1 MRKWEDIIKDK
12 MEEVGDNLPESVFE
26 EFRDRR
32 NGTAPVPVGKRFPLA
47 WAIAPAVAAGL
58 AAVLLLRQPSLPE
71 NAVQIVP
78 QPTPPVAEVENAAEV
93 SEPSESVQ
101 LIAQTVVKKAIQ
113 RPSAQP
119 QEEDE
124 EEGIEEAKEAEE
136 VVSGDQDLAG
146 KVEKEDYTPTYNP
159 ETSASKTVKVKVA
172 PVTGVIAGG
181 GLIAA
186 LTSPIVGAWRNNN
199 DSNPIHN
206 TPDLS
211 NVSVPGPSYQN
222 IPEKPVD
229 VLTGEA
235 RHSFPVKVGM
245 SMRIPVAKR
254 LDVTTG
260 VDYSMYS
267 SKFTY
272 SLSGEKT
279 QIARY
284 VGVPV
289 RLDWTF
295 ASRRWFEAYIGGGM
309 EGDWCVGATLAGI
322 KIKKD
327 GPTLS
332 LIGAGGMQLNV
343 TRQLGLY
350 VEPQLSWSMPSRARV
365 LDTYRSGNPIAFL
378 TTGGIRFS
386 FGRYF

>member
-1 MRKWEDIIKDK
+1 M
-12 MEEVGDNLPESVFE
+12 
-26 EFRDRR
+26 
-32 NGTAPVPVGKRFPLA
+32 
-47 WAIAPAVAAGL
+47 
-58 AAVLLLRQPSLPE
+58 
-71 NAVQIVP
+71 
-78 QPTPPVAEVENAAEV
+78 
-93 SEPSESVQ
+93 
-101 LIAQTVVKKAIQ
+101 
-113 RPSAQP
+113 
-119 QEEDE
+119 
-124 EEGIEEAKEAEE
+124 AK
-136 VVSGDQDLAG
+136 G
-146 KVEKEDYTPTYNP
+146 
-159 ETSASKTVKVKVA
+159 
-172 PVTGVIAGG
+172 
-181 GLIAA
+181 
-186 LTSPIVGAWRNNN
+186 
-199 DSNPIHN
+199 
-206 TPDLS
+206 
-211 NVSVPGPSYQN
+211 
-222 IPEKPVD
+222 
-229 VLTGEA
+229 
-235 RHSFPVKVGM
+235 
-245 SMRIPVAKR
+245 

-295 ASRRWFEAYIGGGM
+295 ASGRWFEAYIGGGM
-309 EGDWCVGATLAGI
+309 EGDWCVGATLAGR

-386 FGRYF
+386 FGR

>member
-12 MEEVGDNLPESVFE
+12 MEEVGDDLPESVFE

-32 NGTAPVPVGKRFPLA
+32 NGTAAVPAGKRFPLA

-93 SEPSESVQ
+93 SKPSESVP
-101 LIAQTVVKKAIQ
+101 LIAQTVVRKAIQ

-146 KVEKEDYTPTYNP
+146 KVEKEDYTPKYIP

-172 PVTGVIAGG
+172 PVTGIIAGG
-181 GLIAA
+181 GLIAVLA
-186 LTSPIVGAWRNNN
+186 SPIAGALRNDN
-199 DSNPIHN
+199 DNSPIQN
-206 TPDLS
+206 TPVLTN
-211 NVSVPGPSYQN
+211 NVSDPGPSYQN

-245 SMRIPVAKR
+245 SMRIPVAKG

-295 ASRRWFEAYIGGGM
+295 ASGRWFEAYIGGGM

-386 FGRYF
+386 FGR

>member
-12 MEEVGDNLPESVFE
+12 LEEVGDDLPESVFE

-32 NGTAPVPVGKRFPLA
+32 NGTAPVPAGKRFPLA

-93 SEPSESVQ
+93 SKPSESVP
-101 LIAQTVVKKAIQ
+101 LIAQTVVKKAIK

-119 QEEDE
+119 QEGN
-124 EEGIEEAKEAEE
+124 EEGVEEAKEAEE

-146 KVEKEDYTPTYNP
+146 KVEKEDYTLTYNP

-172 PVTGVIAGG
+172 PVTGIIAGG

-186 LTSPIVGAWRNNN
+186 LASPILGAWRNDN

-211 NVSVPGPSYQN
+211 DVSDPGHTYQN

-229 VLTGEA
+229 VLTGES
-235 RHSFPVKVGM
+235 RHSFPVKVGL

-279 QIARY
+279 QIAQY

-295 ASRRWFEAYIGGGM
+295 ASGRWLEAYIGGGV
-309 EGDWCVGATLAGI
+309 EGDWCVGATLAGK

-332 LIGAGGMQLNV
+332 LIGASGLQLNV

-350 VEPQLSWSMPSRARV
+350 LEPQLSWSMPSQARV
-365 LDTYRSGNPIAFL
+365 LETYRSENPIAFMA
-378 TTGGIRFS
+378 TGGMRFS
-386 FGRYF
+386 FGR

>member
-12 MEEVGDNLPESVFE
+12 MEEVGDDLPESVFE

-32 NGTAPVPVGKRFPLA
+32 NGTAPVPAGKRFPLA
-47 WAIAPAVAAGL
+47 WAIAPTVAAGL

-78 QPTPPVAEVENAAEV
+78 QPTQPVAMVENAAEV

-113 RPSAQP
+113 RPSAQL

-172 PVTGVIAGG
+172 PVTGIIAGG

-186 LTSPIVGAWRNNN
+186 LVSPILRVGRDANVNNT
-199 DSNPIHN
+199 IQN

-211 NVSVPGPSYQN
+211 AVCDPGTSYHN

-245 SMRIPVAKR
+245 SMRIPVAKG

-295 ASRRWFEAYIGGGM
+295 ASGRWFEAYIGGGM

-386 FGRYF
+386 FGR

>member
-12 MEEVGDNLPESVFE
+12 MEKVGDDLPESVFE

-32 NGTAPVPVGKRFPLA
+32 NSAKPIAAPRRFPLV
-47 WAIAPAVAAGL
+47 WAVVPAVAAGL
-58 AAVLLLRQPSLPE
+58 AAVLFLRDPVVSDGGIE
-71 NAVQIVP
+71 IVQ

-93 SEPSESVQ
+93 SKPSESVP

-124 EEGIEEAKEAEE
+124 EEGVEEAKEAEE

-146 KVEKEDYTPTYNP
+146 KVEKEDYTPKYIP

-172 PVTGVIAGG
+172 PVTGIIAGG

-186 LTSPIVGAWRNNN
+186 LASPIAGALRNDN
-199 DSNPIHN
+199 DNSPIQN
-206 TPDLS
+206 TPDQS
-211 NVSVPGPSYQN
+211 EVYDPGPNYQN

-245 SMRIPVAKR
+245 SMRIPVAKG

-295 ASRRWFEAYIGGGM
+295 ASGRWFEAYIGGGM
-309 EGDWCVGATLAGI
+309 EGDWCVGATLAGR

-365 LDTYRSGNPIAFL
+365 LETYRSESPIAFL
-378 TTGGIRFS
+378 ATGGIRFS
-386 FGRYF
+386 FGR

>member
-12 MEEVGDNLPESVFE
+12 MEEVGDDLPESVFE

-32 NGTAPVPVGKRFPLA
+32 NATAPVPAGKRFPLA

-78 QPTPPVAEVENAAEV
+78 QPTSTVAMAENAAEV
-93 SEPSESVQ
+93 SEPSESFQ

-136 VVSGDQDLAG
+136 IVSGDIAPACE
-146 KVEKEDYTPTYNP
+146 EKNEDYTSTYIP

-172 PVTGVIAGG
+172 PVTGIIAGG

-211 NVSVPGPSYQN
+211 NVSDPGSCYQN

-229 VLTGEA
+229 VFTGEA

-279 QIARY
+279 QIAQY

-295 ASRRWFEAYIGGGM
+295 ASKKWFEAYIGGGV
-309 EGDWCVGATLAGI
+309 EGDWCVGATLAGR

-343 TRQLGLY
+343 SRQLGLY
-350 VEPQLSWSMPSRARV
+350 VEPQLSWSIPSQTRV
-365 LDTYRSGNPIAFL
+365 LETYRGESPIVFL
-378 TTGGIRFS
+378 ATGGIRFS
-386 FGRYF
+386 FGR

>member
-12 MEEVGDNLPESVFE
+12 MEEVGDDLPESVFE

-32 NGTAPVPVGKRFPLA
+32 NSAKPIAAPRRFPLV
-47 WAIAPAVAAGL
+47 WAVVPAVAAGL
-58 AAVLLLRQPSLPE
+58 AAVLLLRQPSVPE

-78 QPTPPVAEVENAAEV
+78 QPTPPVAMVEDAAEV
-93 SEPSESVQ
+93 SEPSEAVT

-113 RPSAQP
+113 RPSTQP
-119 QEEDE
+119 QEENE
-124 EEGIEEAKEAEE
+124 EEVEEGVEEAKEAEE
-136 VVSGDQDLAG
+136 VVSGDSDLAD
-146 KVEKEDYTPTYNP
+146 KVEKEDYTPTSIP
-159 ETSASKTVKVKVA
+159 ENGTSKTVKVKVA
-172 PVTGVIAGG
+172 PVTGIIAGG

-186 LTSPIVGAWRNNN
+186 LASPILGAWRNDN

-211 NVSVPGPSYQN
+211 DVSAPGHTYQN

-279 QIARY
+279 Q
-284 VGVPV
+284 
-289 RLDWTF
+289 L
-295 ASRRWFEAYIGGGM
+295 ASKKWFEAYIGGGV
-309 EGDWCVGATLAGI
+309 EGDWCVGATLAGR

-343 TRQLGLY
+343 SRQLGLY
-350 VEPQLSWSMPSRARV
+350 VEPQLSWSMPSQARV
-365 LDTYRSGNPIAFL
+365 LETYRSENPIAFMA
-378 TTGGIRFS
+378 TGGMRFS
-386 FGRYF
+386 FGR